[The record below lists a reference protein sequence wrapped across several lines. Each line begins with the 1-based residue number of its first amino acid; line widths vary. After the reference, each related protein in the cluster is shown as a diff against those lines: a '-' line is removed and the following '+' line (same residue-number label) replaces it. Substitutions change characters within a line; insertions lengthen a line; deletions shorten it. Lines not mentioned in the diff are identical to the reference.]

1 MEILKIP
8 TAVAAFDSIIK
19 GGMPSGSVVL
29 LFGEPGAGH
38 YEFAITSASKTT
50 LAREDPERRKL
61 ILTEIDENTYLP
73 VNILYISTT
82 KSEKEIKRNIT
93 LSIDED
99 LQKYILKNLIIKDL
113 SKIYFKKTVVP
124 SNWIKSTTIFDYSEK
139 DIIEEIIEILN
150 NNGDDSIIIIDSLT
164 DLLTNVNINKQN
176 LLDMLKGLV
185 RVSKNWKSIIYLI
198 LTEGITEEKIER
210 EIMDIVDGVL
220 IFRWYTSERSSS
232 RYTYMYVPKFIGV
245 LPHIEEERVIKFK
258 TRIEYTNGFIVT
270 YTEKIR

>member
-8 TAVAAFDSIIK
+8 TAVPAFDSIIK

-29 LFGEPGAGH
+29 LLGEPGSGH
-38 YEFAITSASKTT
+38 YEFAITSATKTS
-50 LAREDPERRKL
+50 LAREAPDRRKL
-61 ILTEIDENTYLP
+61 ILSEIDESTYLP
-73 VNILYISTT
+73 NNVLYISTT
-82 KSEKEIKRNIT
+82 KSEREIRRNIT

-99 LQKYILKNLIIKDL
+99 MQNYILKNLKVKDL

-124 SNWIKSTTIFDYSEK
+124 SNWIKSASIFDYSEK
-139 DIIEEIIEILN
+139 DIIEEIINILGS
-150 NNGDDSIIIIDSLT
+150 NGEDSIIIIDSLT
-164 DLLTNVNINKQN
+164 DLLTNININVQT
-176 LLDMLKGLV
+176 LIDMLKGLV

-198 LTEGITEEKIER
+198 LTEGIVDQRIER

-220 IFRWYTSERSSS
+220 IFRWYSSEKSSS
-232 RYTYMYVPKFIGV
+232 RYTYMFVPKFIGV

-258 TRIEYTNGFIVT
+258 TRIEYSNGFIVT